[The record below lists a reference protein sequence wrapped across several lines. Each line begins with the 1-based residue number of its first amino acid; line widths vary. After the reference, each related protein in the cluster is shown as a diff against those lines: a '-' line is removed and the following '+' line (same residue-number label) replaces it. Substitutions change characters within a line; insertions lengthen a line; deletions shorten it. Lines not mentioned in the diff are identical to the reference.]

1 MTKTL
6 RATLYLLLFLL
17 YGLLAM
23 PLALLA
29 ASSNLPLLQA
39 SDLQYQGAFR
49 VPTGKFGSDEYAIF
63 DFSDE
68 GLAYNANHNSL
79 FIKGHIYGQL
89 VAEISIPA
97 IVNSSNMNN
106 LKTATVL
113 QNFAEITEGH
123 LWDENIGNGMRLGG
137 LLVYNL
143 KLIGA
148 TWAYYD
154 GAGQQT
160 KSHFTSGMTLA
171 TSGDFHGLYTVGNVF
186 PAFVGGDMTTVP
198 SEWQSA
204 LGGPALTG
212 HCCTSI
218 ISHQSLGPS
227 AWVFDPDKL
236 GVQNPVPATP
246 VVEYPID
253 HPTLGT
259 WEGNGSIHPLY
270 NMSTLITGIVF
281 PPGMRSVLFFG
292 RTGTGTP
299 CYGCGG
305 STNPGAECANEWCY
319 DPVDSSKG
327 THVYPY
333 SPYLWAYDVNDFI
346 AVKNGTKN
354 PWDISPYYHGALSL
368 PFDTGANELNG
379 AAYDP
384 VTQRIYVAQKC
395 VEGNCLPVIH
405 VFKANVA
412 GGGGTTQPAAPTRL
426 RTR

>member
-1 MTKTL
+1 MTL
-6 RATLYLLLFLL
+6 RSTLYALFCTFC
-17 YGLLAM
+17 GLLAM
-23 PLALLA
+23 ASDVLA
-29 ASSNLPLLQA
+29 ASSDLPLLQA

-49 VPTGKFGSDEYAIF
+49 VPTGKYGTDANAIF
-63 DFSDE
+63 DYSDD
-68 GLAYNANHNSL
+68 GLAYNANNNSL
-79 FIKGHIYGQL
+79 FIKGHTYGQL

-97 IVNSSNMNN
+97 IVNSSNINN
-106 LKTATVL
+106 LKTAAML
-113 QNFAEITEGH
+113 QNFVEITEGN
-123 LWDENIGNGMRLGG
+123 LWQENITNGMRLGG
-137 LLVYNL
+137 LLVYNS

-148 TWAYYD
+148 AWAYYD

-186 PAFVGGDMTTVP
+186 PAFVGGYMTTIP
-198 SEWQSA
+198 PEWQSA
-204 LGGPALTG
+204 LGGLALTG

-218 ISHQSLGPS
+218 IGHQSLGPS

-259 WEGNGSIHPLY
+259 WSGNGSIHPLY

-281 PPGMRSVLFFG
+281 PQGTRSVLFFG

-305 STNPGAECANEWCY
+305 STNPGGECANQWCY
-319 DPVDSSKG
+319 DPVDGSKG
-327 THVYPY
+327 THAYPY
-333 SPYLWAYDVNDFI
+333 SSYLWAYDVNDFI
-346 AVKNGTKN
+346 AVKNGSKN
-354 PWDISPYYHGALSL
+354 PWDITPYYHGPISL

-384 VTQRIYVAQKC
+384 ATQRIYVVQKC
-395 VEGNCLPVIH
+395 AQGNCLPIIH
-405 VFKANVA
+405 VFKVNGAA
-412 GGGGTTQPAAPTRL
+412 SGDSTPPAAPTSL

>member
-1 MTKTL
+1 
-6 RATLYLLLFLL
+6 
-17 YGLLAM
+17 
-23 PLALLA
+23 
-29 ASSNLPLLQA
+29 
-39 SDLQYQGAFR
+39 
-49 VPTGKFGSDEYAIF
+49 VPTGKFGSGQNAIF
-63 DFSDE
+63 DYSDA
-68 GLAYNANHNSL
+68 GLAYNPNNNSL

-97 IVNSSNMNN
+97 IVNSSNMSS

-113 QNFAEITEGH
+113 QNFAEISEGH

-137 LLVYNL
+137 LLVYNS

-148 TWAYYD
+148 AWAYYD
-154 GAGQQT
+154 AAGAQT
-160 KSHFTSGMTLA
+160 KSHFTSGTTLA
-171 TSGDFHGLYTVGNVF
+171 TSGDCHGLYTVGNVF
-186 PAFVGGDMTTVP
+186 PAFVGGYMTTIP
-198 SEWQSA
+198 SAWQSA

-246 VVEYPID
+246 VVYYPID

-259 WEGNGSIHPLY
+259 YGGNGSANPLY

-281 PPGMRSVLFFG
+281 PQGTRSVIFFG
-292 RTGTGTP
+292 RTGMGTP
-299 CYGCGG
+299 CYG
-305 STNPGAECANEWCY
+305 TGADCN

-327 THVYPY
+327 THAYPY
-333 SPYLWAYDVNDFI
+333 SSYLWAYDVNDFI

-354 PWDISPYYHGALSL
+354 PWDITPYYHGAISL
-368 PFDTGANELNG
+368 PFDTGGNNLNG

-384 VTQRIYVAQKC
+384 TTQRIYVAQKC
-395 VEGNCLPVIH
+395 ADGNCRPVIH
-405 VFKANVA
+405 VFKVNV
-412 GGGGTTQPAAPTRL
+412 TTSGDTTPPATPTNL
-426 RTR
+426 RKR